1 MRITRGRLIE
11 AGLDLLP
18 GLMVF
23 VVLIASPPP
32 REVVPWITMAYSP
45 LLLWALIRK
54 ADGDSQ
60 LLGIPLRRRRGPTRM
75 KDVATQ
81 IALIALLVVFVDW
94 PF

>member
-1 MRITRGRLIE
+1 ME

-18 GLMVF
+18 GAMVF
-23 VVLIASPPP
+23 VLIIASPPP

-45 LLLWALIRK
+45 MLLWALIRK

-60 LLGIPLRRRRGPTRM
+60 LLGIPLRKRRMPTRAR
-75 KDVATQ
+75 DVATQ
-81 IALIALLVVFVDW
+81 VALLALLALFMKW